1 MRELIMGVGSLLRT
15 MHRFHGGIVV
25 LLSVGLQ
32 LSIIHPDKACNDRLP
47 PFGPRLLQAKAVFGD
62 VARSCAKKILAYSKN
77 IRSDMVR
84 KLMALTCNHYNSCRH
99 TALDGNVQPVL
110 ECFITGFDN
119 KSSLFYK
126 YVNVTDALRV
136 TAEEL
141 VNCTWKTGFSSRTTT
156 VQAMDDFFTVARQGI
171 LSYGWN

>member
-99 TALDGNVQPVL
+99 TALDGNVQP
-110 ECFITGFDN
+110 
-119 KSSLFYK
+119 SSLFYK